1 MTRGNAR
8 ELAIHLIYGREFTG
22 DTPVEVVR
30 LRLEDG
36 YYEQLAAEYE
46 IYTERPN
53 TKQVKYL
60 ENIVAGV
67 VEHQD
72 ELNEIVGKFSIGWD
86 VKRISRLN
94 RVIMQLAVYEILY
107 VEDVPEGVA
116 VSEAVRLAKKYNDE
130 MGRFVNGI
138 LGAFVRAWKA
148 DPNFLENLAAEEA
161 AKIAPAE
168 EPVEVTEEAPAAEE
182 I

>member
-8 ELAIHLIYGREFTG
+8 ELAVHLIYGREFTG

-30 LRLEDG
+30 LRLEEG

-46 IYTERPN
+46 IYTERPSG
-53 TKQVKYL
+53 KQIKYL
-60 ENIVAGV
+60 ESIVAGV
-67 VEHQD
+67 HAHE
-72 ELNEIVGKFSIGWD
+72 ELLNAIIGKFSIGWD

-138 LGAFVRAWKA
+138 LGSFVRAWKA

-161 AKIAPAE
+161 AKIAPA
-168 EPVEVTEEAPAAEE
+168 AEE

>member
-8 ELAIHLIYGREFTG
+8 ELAIHLIFGREFTG
-22 DTPVEVVR
+22 ETPSEVVR
-30 LRLEDG
+30 MRLEEG

-46 IYTERPN
+46 IYTERP
-53 TKQVKYL
+53 TEKQVKYL

-67 VEHQD
+67 VEHQE

-107 VEDVPEGVA
+107 VADVPEGVA

-138 LGAFVRAWKA
+138 LGTFVRSLK
-148 DPNFLENLAAEEA
+148 E
-161 AKIAPAE
+161 APAE
-168 EPVEVTEEAPAAEE
+168 SVEAPAPEE
-182 I
+182 V

>member
-22 DTPVEVVR
+22 DTPIETVR
-30 LRLEDG
+30 LRLEEG
-36 YYEQLAAEYE
+36 YYEQLSAEYE
-46 IYTERPN
+46 IYTERP
-53 TKQVKYL
+53 TPKQVKYL
-60 ENIVAGV
+60 EDLVAGV
-67 VEHQD
+67 HAHE
-72 ELNEIVGKFSIGWD
+72 ELLNVIIGKYSIGWD

-107 VEDVPEGVA
+107 MPEVPEGVS

-138 LGAFVRAWKA
+138 LGAFLRAKNA

-161 AKIAPAE
+161 AKVAPAE
-168 EPVEVTEEAPAAEE
+168 EEPAAGEATEAEE

>member
-8 ELAIHLIYGREFTG
+8 ELAIHLIFGREFTG
-22 DTPVEVVR
+22 ETPSEVVR
-30 LRLEDG
+30 MRLEEG

-46 IYTERPN
+46 IYTERP
-53 TKQVKYL
+53 TEKQVKYL

-107 VEDVPEGVA
+107 VDDVPEGVA
-116 VSEAVRLAKKYNDE
+116 VSEAVRLAKKYDDE
-130 MGRFVNGI
+130 MGKFVNGI
-138 LGAFVRAWKA
+138 LGSFVRSLK
-148 DPNFLENLAAEEA
+148 E
-161 AKIAPAE
+161 KPA
-168 EPVEVTEEAPAAEE
+168 EEAPAAEE
-182 I
+182 V

>member
-8 ELAIHLIYGREFTG
+8 ELAVHLIYGREFTG
-22 DTPVEVVR
+22 DAPVDVVR
-30 LRLEDG
+30 LRLEEG
-36 YYEQLAAEYE
+36 YYENLAAEYE

-53 TKQVKYL
+53 AKQIKYL
-60 ENIVAGV
+60 EQIVAGV
-67 VEHQD
+67 HQHEE
-72 ELNEIVGKFSIGWD
+72 ELNAIIGKFSIGWD

-107 VEDVPEGVA
+107 VDDVPDGVA

-138 LGAFVRAWKA
+138 LGSFVRSLKTE
-148 DPNFLENLAAEEA
+148 P
-161 AKIAPAE
+161 AKE
-168 EPVEVTEEAPAAEE
+168 TTEEA
-182 I
+182 

>member
-22 DTPVEVVR
+22 DTPEEVVR
-30 LRLEDG
+30 LRLGEG

-53 TKQVKYL
+53 DKQVKYL
-60 ENIVAGV
+60 EEIVAGV
-67 VEHQD
+67 QAHEE
-72 ELNEIVGKFSIGWD
+72 ELNAIIGKFSIGWD

-107 VEDVPEGVA
+107 MPDVPEGVA
-116 VSEAVRLAKKYNDE
+116 VSEAVRLAKKYNEE
-130 MGRFVNGI
+130 MGRFINGI
-138 LGAFVRAWKA
+138 LGAFVRSRK
-148 DPNFLENLAAEEA
+148 EETAET
-161 AKIAPAE
+161 
-168 EPVEVTEEAPAAEE
+168 PVAEE

>member
-8 ELAIHLIYGREFTG
+8 ELAVHLIYGREFTG
-22 DTPVEVVR
+22 DAPAEVVR
-30 LRLEDG
+30 QRLEEG

-46 IYTERPN
+46 IYTERP
-53 TKQVKYL
+53 TGKQVRYL
-60 ENIVAGV
+60 EQIVAGV
-67 VEHQD
+67 HAHEE
-72 ELNEIVGKFSIGWD
+72 ELNAIIGKFSIGWD

-107 VEDVPEGVA
+107 VDDVPEGVA

-138 LGAFVRAWKA
+138 LGSFVRSRKEQPA
-148 DPNFLENLAAEEA
+148 DQ
-161 AKIAPAE
+161 
-168 EPVEVTEEAPAAEE
+168 PAAEE
-182 I
+182 V

>member
-8 ELAIHLIYGREFTG
+8 ELAIHLIFGREFTG
-22 DTPVEVVR
+22 ETPSEVVR
-30 LRLEDG
+30 MRLEEG

-46 IYTERPN
+46 IYTERP
-53 TKQVKYL
+53 TEKQVKYL

-107 VEDVPEGVA
+107 VDDVPEGVA

-130 MGRFVNGI
+130 MGKFVNGI
-138 LGAFVRAWKA
+138 LGSFVRSLK
-148 DPNFLENLAAEEA
+148 EQ
-161 AKIAPAE
+161 PA
-168 EPVEVTEEAPAAEE
+168 EAPATEE
-182 I
+182 V

>member
-8 ELAIHLIYGREFTG
+8 ELAVHLIYGREFTG

-30 LRLEDG
+30 LRLEEG

-46 IYTERPN
+46 IYTERPSG
-53 TKQVKYL
+53 KQIKYL
-60 ENIVAGV
+60 ESIVAGV
-67 VEHQD
+67 HAHE
-72 ELNEIVGKFSIGWD
+72 ELLNTIIGKFSIGWD

-107 VEDVPEGVA
+107 MEDVPEGVSI
-116 VSEAVRLAKKYNDE
+116 SEAVRLAKKYNDE
-130 MGRFVNGI
+130 MGRFVNGS
-138 LGAFVRAWKA
+138 LGSFVRAKNA

-161 AKIAPAE
+161 AKVAPAE
-168 EPVEVTEEAPAAEE
+168 EEPAAQEAPVSEE

>member
-8 ELAIHLIYGREFTG
+8 ELAVHLIYGREFTG

-30 LRLEDG
+30 LRLEEG

-46 IYTERPN
+46 IYTERPSG
-53 TKQVKYL
+53 KQIKYL
-60 ENIVAGV
+60 ESIVAGV
-67 VEHQD
+67 HAHE
-72 ELNEIVGKFSIGWD
+72 ELLNAIIGKFSIGWD

-168 EPVEVTEEAPAAEE
+168 ETEEVTEEAPAAEE

>member
-8 ELAIHLIYGREFTG
+8 ELAVHLIYGREFTG

-30 LRLEDG
+30 LRLEEG

-46 IYTERPN
+46 IYTERP
-53 TKQVKYL
+53 TSKQVKYL
-60 ENIVAGV
+60 EDIVAGV
-67 VEHQD
+67 HAHEE
-72 ELNEIVGKFSIGWD
+72 ELNAIIGKFSIGWD

-94 RVIMQLAVYEILY
+94 RVIMQLAIYEILY
-107 VEDVPEGVA
+107 VDDVPEGVA

-138 LGAFVRAWKA
+138 LGSFVRSRKA
-148 DPNFLENLAAEEA
+148 EPTAEEN
-161 AKIAPAE
+161 
-168 EPVEVTEEAPAAEE
+168 
-182 I
+182 

>member
-8 ELAIHLIYGREFTG
+8 ELAIHLIYAREFTG
-22 DTPVEVVR
+22 DTPNEVVR
-30 LRLEDG
+30 LRLEEG

-53 TKQVKYL
+53 AKQVKYL
-60 ENIVAGV
+60 EQLVAGV
-67 VEHQD
+67 HAHEE
-72 ELNEIVGKFSIGWD
+72 ELNAIIGKFSIGWD

-107 VEDVPEGVA
+107 VDDVPEGVA

-138 LGAFVRAWKA
+138 LGSFVRSLK
-148 DPNFLENLAAEEA
+148 E
-161 AKIAPAE
+161 KPA
-168 EPVEVTEEAPAAEE
+168 VEAPAAEE
-182 I
+182 N